1 MYSLLLIFGTS
12 EEKNQIS
19 TKTRIKESIYKGIDD
34 MIQNVNLAEKQV
46 GMEFPVRQFRPHVW
60 VMEFAYLQDVRWDI
74 RDNKQ

>member
-1 MYSLLLIFGTS
+1 
-12 EEKNQIS
+12 
-19 TKTRIKESIYKGIDD
+19 

-46 GMEFPVRQFRPHVW
+46 GMELPVRQFRPHVW